1 MEFGGVSIPAR
12 YLLGLAATVIAV
24 IVLAVSGGSKESKP
38 VVARSSTSTAS
49 TAKKPNNAPISIRPL
64 PSTTIVIQSGWVKKG
79 TSQYA
84 DPSDDRSSELTITTL
99 PASSTSQSTSTAN
112 DSGNN

>member
-12 YLLGLAATVIAV
+12 YLLGLVATVIAV
-24 IVLAVSGGSKESKP
+24 IVLAVSGGSKDSKP
-38 VVARSSTSTAS
+38 VVASSISTTS

-99 PASSTSQSTSTAN
+99 PASSTSQRSSTAD